1 MIDPALTF
9 SPPRWS
15 LTRWLAS
22 TRQAVPDDVRSALV
36 ANLFGTLPIFLGG
49 AANTLG
55 IALLIAWWR
64 PTPAIL
70 LWCALE
76 VTVTLARLASM
87 AYAYRAAA
95 RGRDTLTDLNILLA
109 IAWGFATGLGAGV
122 SLVGGDWSTAIV
134 ICISA
139 AGMIGG
145 MCFRYVCAPR
155 LATAVIAGALLPATA
170 GALLSGNAIL
180 LISAIQAPALIFA
193 MSKAAFQLHRLLVA
207 TMMAEREHMRRAGH
221 DPLTGLV
228 NRAGLA
234 RELDHRLAG
243 VAAGAKAFALL
254 YLDLDGFKAVN
265 DTHGHL
271 VGDRVLCMVADRL
284 RATLEPGDL
293 AARLGGDEFVVLA
306 ATTEPERLGEIA
318 SRLLTVITAPYPL
331 ADSHAAEIGV
341 SIGIACAP
349 EDGADFVTL
358 VARAD
363 AALYVAKARGKAR
376 YALASEVD
384 EATRRQWDAM
394 RHRPGGE
401 PDAPR
406 LAAL

>member
-1 MIDPALTF
+1 
-9 SPPRWS
+9 
-15 LTRWLAS
+15 
-22 TRQAVPDDVRSALV
+22 
-36 ANLFGTLPIFLGG
+36 NLYGTLPIFLGG

-70 LWCALE
+70 VWCALE
-76 VTVTLARLASM
+76 VIVTLARLGSM

-95 RGRDTLTDLNILLA
+95 RGHDTLTDLNILLA
-109 IAWGFATGLGAGV
+109 VAWGFTTGLGAGI
-122 SLVGGDWSTAIV
+122 SLIGGDWSTAIV
-134 ICISA
+134 VCISA
-139 AGMIGG
+139 AGMVGG

-180 LISAIQAPALIFA
+180 LISAVQAPALLFA
-193 MSKAAFQLHRLLVA
+193 MSKAAFSLHRLLVA
-207 TMMAEREHMRRAGH
+207 TMMAEREHKHRAGH

-228 NRAGLA
+228 NRTGLA
-234 RELDHRLAG
+234 REFDHRLAN
-243 VAAGAKAFALL
+243 AGAGAFALL

-306 ATTEPERLGEIA
+306 ATADEARLGEIA

-331 ADSHAAEIGV
+331 ADTQAAEIGV

-349 EDGADFVTL
+349 QDGSDFVALMT
-358 VARAD
+358 RAD
-363 AALYVAKARGKAR
+363 AALYIAKARGKAR

-384 EATRRQWDAM
+384 EAAHRQWDAM
-394 RHRPGGE
+394 RHHSGE
-401 PDAPR
+401 ERDTSR

>member
-1 MIDPALTF
+1 MVDPALTF

-22 TRQAVPDDVRSALV
+22 TRRVVPDDVRAALV
-36 ANLFGTLPIFLGG
+36 ANLYGTLPIFLGG

-70 LWCALE
+70 VWCALE
-76 VTVTLARLASM
+76 VIVTLARLGSM

-109 IAWGFATGLGAGV
+109 VAWGFTTGLGAGI

-134 ICISA
+134 VCISA
-139 AGMIGG
+139 AGMVGG

-180 LISAIQAPALIFA
+180 LISAVQAPALLFA
-193 MSKAAFQLHRLLVA
+193 MSKAAFSLHRLLVA
-207 TMMAEREHMRRAGH
+207 TMMAEREHKHRAGH

-228 NRAGLA
+228 NRTGLT
-234 RELDHRLAG
+234 RELDHRLADG
-243 VAAGAKAFALL
+243 GSGTGAFALL

-265 DTHGHL
+265 DTQGHL

-306 ATTEPERLGEIA
+306 ATADEARLGEIA
-318 SRLLTVITAPYPL
+318 TRLLTVITAPYPL
-331 ADSHAAEIGV
+331 ADTHAAAIGV

-349 EDGADFVTL
+349 QDGSDFVALMT
-358 VARAD
+358 RAD

-384 EATRRQWDAM
+384 EAAHRQWDAM
-394 RHRPGGE
+394 RHHSGE
-401 PDAPR
+401 ERDTSR

>member
-9 SPPRWS
+9 SPPRWR

-22 TRQAVPDDVRSALV
+22 TRQAAPDDVRAALV

-70 LWCALE
+70 VWCGLE
-76 VTVTLARLASM
+76 VLVTLARLGFM
-87 AYAYRAAA
+87 AYAYRAAS

-109 IAWGFATGLGAGV
+109 VAWGFTTGLGAGI
-122 SLVGGDWSTAIV
+122 SLVGGDWTTAIV

-139 AGMIGG
+139 AGMVGG

-170 GALLSGNAIL
+170 GALFSGNPLL
-180 LISAIQAPALIFA
+180 LISAVQAPALLFA

-207 TMMAEREHMRRAGH
+207 TMMAELEHKHRAGH

-234 RELDHRLAG
+234 REFDDRLARARSG
-243 VAAGAKAFALL
+243 TGAFALL
-254 YLDLDGFKAVN
+254 YLDLDGFKGVN
-265 DTHGHL
+265 DTRGHL
-271 VGDRVLCMVADRL
+271 VGDNVLCMVADRL
-284 RATLEPGDL
+284 RSALAPGDL
-293 AARLGGDEFVVLA
+293 AARLGGDEFIVLA
-306 ATTEPERLGEIA
+306 ATAEEPSLRETA
-318 SRLLTVITAPYPL
+318 ARLLTVITAPYPL
-331 ADSHAAEIGV
+331 PDMDVAEIGV
-341 SIGIACAP
+341 SIGIARAP
-349 EDGADFVTL
+349 QDGTVFVDLLT
-358 VARAD
+358 RAD
-363 AALYVAKARGKAR
+363 AALYVAKARGKAG
-376 YALASEVD
+376 YAFASETS
-384 EATRRQWDAM
+384 ESA
-394 RHRPGGE
+394 RPGRDVARHDDDRDG
-401 PDAPR
+401 PR